1 MHDARMLFIMRSKTS
16 NLRTG
21 KMVKIFGNVRS
32 DWLRRK
38 EPDKPSQKIKQLELK
53 FKIIFAI
60 QSENGFETSGGKLV
74 ESPSSTEP
82 ESVRAI
88 STTQEESNSGGGGQ
102 EDRESVQH
110 QNNYPKVGPDDRGS
124 VHNYQTAGQGEV
136 QE

>member
-1 MHDARMLFIMRSKTS
+1 MEKYLSEMLMHDARMLFRMRSKTS
-16 NLRTG
+16 NPRTG
-21 KMVKIFGNVRS
+21 KMLKIFGNV
-32 DWLRRK
+32 
-38 EPDKPSQKIKQLELK
+38 QKIKQLELK

-102 EDRESVQH
+102 EERASVQH
-110 QNNYPKVGPDDRGS
+110 QNNYPIVGPDDKGS
-124 VHNYQTAGQGEV
+124 VHHPHNYQTAGQGEV